1 MRKKLAQ
8 YQQLAEVIA
17 EGKIFDLSEDEDNL
31 RNIWEVV
38 VAFMRLKWTNT

>member
-8 YQQLAEVIA
+8 YRQLAEVIV
-17 EGKIFDLSEDEDNL
+17 EGKIFDLGEDEDNL
-31 RNIWEVV
+31 RNIWEVL